1 MIWYNLTDL
10 LPTVYREIKSMY
22 AAAETEDVELRNFIA
37 MSKRVFDN
45 FFIQTCDVDTIK
57 YYEDLLGIEAINK
70 DDLEERRAFVLSA
83 LNDQKPFTLQYLIEQ
98 LDAIFGAGNWSFPD
112 DVEGNPDAPYFDE
125 GNTKMPKRKGRRL
138 MIAVFNALWSQLRQL
153 FYILVRILPCHIL
166 PRIEQSNKSVQ
177 SVNPNVSCLAG
188 TVARA
193 TCTY

>member
-37 MSKRVFDN
+37 MSKRVLDN

-83 LNDQKPFTLQYLIEQ
+83 LNNQKPFTLQYLIEQ
-98 LDAIFGAGNWSFPD
+98 LDAIFGADNWSFP
-112 DVEGNPDAPYFDE
+112 EYTEENPDAPYFDE
-125 GNTKMPKRKGRRL
+125 ENANMPKGKGRRL

-153 FYILVRILPCHIL
+153 FYILARILPCHIL
-166 PRIEQSNKSVQ
+166 PKIAQGNLADQ
-177 SVNPNVSCLAG
+177 FVNPNVSCLAG

>member
-1 MIWYNLTDL
+1 MIWYSLTDL

-45 FFIQTCDVDTIK
+45 FFIQTCDVETIK

-70 DDLEERRAFVLSA
+70 DNLEERREFVLSA
-83 LNDQKPFTLQYLIEQ
+83 LNNQKPFTLQYLIEQ
-98 LDAIFGAGNWSFPD
+98 LDAIFGADNWSFP
-112 DVEGNPDAPYFDE
+112 EYTEENPDAPYFDE
-125 GNTKMPKRKGRRL
+125 ENTNMPKGKGRRL
-138 MIAVFNALWSQLRQL
+138 MITVFNALWSQLRQL
-153 FYILVRILPCHIL
+153 FYILARILPCHIL
-166 PRIEQSNKSVQ
+166 PKIAQGNLADQ
-177 SVNPNVSCLAG
+177 FVNPNVSCLAG

>member
-98 LDAIFGAGNWSFPD
+98 LDAIFGANNWSFP
-112 DVEGNPDAPYFDE
+112 EYTEENPDAPYFDE
-125 GNTKMPKRKGRRL
+125 ENTNMPKGKGRRL
-138 MIAVFNALWSQLRQL
+138 MITVFNALWSQLRQL
-153 FYILVRILPCHIL
+153 FYILARILPCHIL
-166 PRIEQSNKSVQ
+166 PRIEQGNKAAQ

>member
-112 DVEGNPDAPYFDE
+112 DFEGNPDAPYFDE
-125 GNTKMPKRKGRRL
+125 ENIKMPKGKGRRL

-166 PRIEQSNKSVQ
+166 PRIEQINNAVQ
-177 SVNPNVSCLAG
+177 PINPNVSCLAG